1 LGSLKQTIECSTG
14 QAEFGSFCIE
24 VVTMYCPRCATQ
36 NLDGAKFCRAC
47 GTNLETVA
55 LALAQQLDPAQ
66 LDKDAA
72 KKPKAAKN
80 KLEKRSEGQTKI
92 VRALGLFGA
101 SALVG
106 AALALFSN
114 KPDWI
119 IIWMIFAGWMA
130 CWGVIWLVAGIAALI
145 ESRFMPL
152 QAGHTAGETVS
163 PTRPLRSGDDQEM
176 LPTSA
181 TPKLSL
187 PPSVTEH
194 TTELLNGKH
203 PTSKPAS

>member
-1 LGSLKQTIECSTG
+1 
-14 QAEFGSFCIE
+14 
-24 VVTMYCPRCATQ
+24 MYCPRCATQ

-66 LDKDAA
+66 SDKDAA
-72 KKPKAAKN
+72 TKPKAAKN
-80 KLEKRSEGQTKI
+80 KLEKRSEGLTKI
-92 VRALGLFGA
+92 VRASGMIGA

-119 IIWMIFAGWMA
+119 IIWMIFAGWLA
-130 CWGVIWLVAGIAALI
+130 CLGVIAFVAGIAALI
-145 ESRFMPL
+145 ESGFTPL
-152 QAGHTAGETVS
+152 HASHTAVETVS
-163 PTRPLRSGDDQEM
+163 QTTPLHSGDDQEII
-176 LPTSA
+176 PTSA

-187 PPSVTEH
+187 PSSITEH
-194 TTELLNGKH
+194 TTELLNGQH
-203 PTSKPAS
+203 STSKPAR

>member
-1 LGSLKQTIECSTG
+1 
-14 QAEFGSFCIE
+14 
-24 VVTMYCPRCATQ
+24 MYCPRCATQ

-55 LALAQQLDPAQ
+55 LALAQPLDLAQ
-66 LDKDAA
+66 ANKNAA
-72 KKPKAAKN
+72 KEPKASKN
-80 KLEKRSEGQTKI
+80 KLEKRSEGLTKI
-92 VRALGLFGA
+92 VRASGLIGA

-114 KPDWI
+114 NPDWI

-130 CWGVIWLVAGIAALI
+130 CWGVILFVSGLAALI
-145 ESRFMPL
+145 GSVFTPPPARHM
-152 QAGHTAGETVS
+152 TGETVS
-163 PTRPLRSGDDQEM
+163 RTTPLRSGDDQQI
-176 LPTSA
+176 LPTSG

-187 PPSVTEH
+187 PSSITEH
-194 TTELLNGKH
+194 TTELLNGQH

>member
-1 LGSLKQTIECSTG
+1 
-14 QAEFGSFCIE
+14 
-24 VVTMYCPRCATQ
+24 MYCPRCATQ

-55 LALAQQLDPAQ
+55 LALAQQLGPAQ
-66 LDKDAA
+66 SDKDAA
-72 KKPKAAKN
+72 KKPTAGEN
-80 KLEKRSEGQTKI
+80 KLEKRSEGLTKI
-92 VRALGLFGA
+92 VRACGLIGA
-101 SALVG
+101 SAFVG

-130 CWGVIWLVAGIAALI
+130 CWGVIWLVSGIAALI
-145 ESRFMPL
+145 ESGFTPP
-152 QAGHTAGETVS
+152 QARHTASETVS
-163 PTRPLRSGDDQEM
+163 RTTPLESGDDQEI
-176 LPTSA
+176 LPTPA

-187 PPSVTEH
+187 PSSITEH
-194 TTELLNGKH
+194 TTELLNGQH